1 MKILFLLHHFLP
13 EYPSGV
19 EVYTYRLAQEFR
31 KSHDVVLF
39 FSTETPAT
47 APDYTVRDGIFE
59 GLVFRAIVNRGQQAH
74 TFAESYRNPAI
85 SSAFA
90 EFLDLV
96 RPDVAHVHHLLTLS
110 VDLLQHLT
118 ARNIP
123 IVYTLHDFWLQCP
136 LFTRL
141 KTDSSL
147 CWSVDLNECARCARA
162 EIDRWNRYDGE
173 KSLRI
178 MSQQRSYLTQLQQRE
193 RTIKDALGHVAVFL
207 GPSRFLLEE
216 HRKWGIPQ
224 EKSRYSPYGYRVTG
238 AETSGSKNANGK
250 VRFGYIGSIVYHK
263 GVHVL
268 LEAFRLLTSRR
279 AELHVFG
286 GFYDGPYEERVRA
299 LAQGDERIVLHGRFS
314 PQQLA
319 AAYAHFDVLVI
330 PSIWFENSPLTI
342 NEAFI
347 HQAPVI
353 AGDVGGMKEL
363 VSDQYGAL
371 FTVGDAQSLAEKLR
385 LVVESP
391 ELIAEWKANLPQV
404 KTIQENV
411 VELEEIFA
419 ALLSS
424 AYRASGQGTVE
435 REVSRDKE
443 RARGE

>member
-31 KSHDVVLF
+31 KRHDVVLF

-59 GLVFRAIVNRGQQAH
+59 GLIFRAIVNRGQQARS
-74 TFAESYRNPAI
+74 FAESYRNPAI

-110 VDLLQHLT
+110 VDLLQQLA

-147 CWSVDLNECARCARA
+147 CWSVDLQECARCARS
-162 EIDRWNRYDGE
+162 EIDRWQRRNWKD
-173 KSLRI
+173 SFRI
-178 MSQQRSYLTQLQQRE
+178 GSTQRSYLTQLQHRE
-193 RTIKDALGHVAVFL
+193 QTIKAALAHVDVFL

-224 EKSRYSPYGYRVTG
+224 EKSRYSPYGYLVTG
-238 AETSGSKNANGK
+238 AETSGSNNADGR

-268 LEAFRLLTSRR
+268 LEAFRLLTSHK

-286 GFYDGPYEERVRA
+286 GFYDQQYEERVRA
-299 LAQGDERIVLHGRFS
+299 LARGDDRIVLHGPFA

-319 AAYAHFDVLVI
+319 TAYAHFDILVI

-347 HQAPVI
+347 HRAPVI

-363 VSDQYGAL
+363 ISDQYGAL
-371 FTVGDAQSLAEKLR
+371 FAVGDAQSLAEKLK
-385 LVVESP
+385 LVVENP
-391 ELIAEWKANLPQV
+391 EIIGEWKANLPRV

-411 VELEEIFA
+411 IELEDIFA
-419 ALLSS
+419 DLLSP
-424 AYRASGQGTVE
+424 ASPSSDQETRE
-435 REVSRDKE
+435 RSVSRE
-443 RARGE
+443 GV

>member
-1 MKILFLLHHFLP
+1 MKILSLLHHFLP

-31 KSHDVVLF
+31 KRHDVVVF
-39 FSTETPAT
+39 FSTETPVT
-47 APDYTVRDGIFE
+47 APDYTVRDGIFD

-96 RPDVAHVHHLLTLS
+96 RPDIAHAHHLLTLS
-110 VDLLQHLT
+110 VDLLRLLT

-162 EIDRWNRYDGE
+162 EIDRWNRSGG
-173 KSLRI
+173 KNPFRKI
-178 MSQQRSYLTQLQQRE
+178 QTQGSYLTQLQHRE
-193 RTIKDALGHVAVFL
+193 RTIKDALGHVDLFL

-216 HRKWGIPQ
+216 HRKWGIPK
-224 EKSRYSPYGYRVTG
+224 EKSRYSPYGYCVTG
-238 AETSGSKNANGK
+238 TETSGSNNADGK

-268 LEAFRLLTSRR
+268 LEAFRLLTSHR

-286 GFYDGPYEERVRA
+286 GFYDGQYEDRVRA
-299 LAQGDERIVLHGRFS
+299 LAQGDDRIVLHGRFS

-371 FTVGDAQSLAEKLR
+371 FTVGDAQSLAEKMK
-385 LVVESP
+385 LVVENP
-391 ELIAEWKANLPQV
+391 EIIVEWKAHLPRV

-411 VELEEIFA
+411 IELEEIFA
-419 ALLSS
+419 ALLSPES
-424 AYRASGQGTVE
+424 PSSGQETME
-435 REVSRDKE
+435 RSVSHGRV
-443 RARGE
+443 

>member
-1 MKILFLLHHFLP
+1 MKVLFLLHHFLP

-31 KSHDVVLF
+31 KRHDVVLF
-39 FSTETPAT
+39 FSTETPPT
-47 APDYTVRDGIFE
+47 APDYSLRDGIFE
-59 GLVFRAIVNRGQQAH
+59 GLVFRAIVSRGQQARS
-74 TFAESYRNPAI
+74 FAESYLNPAI
-85 SSAFA
+85 SAAFA

-110 VDLLQHLT
+110 VDLLQQLA

-147 CWSVDLNECARCARA
+147 CWSVDLHECARCARS
-162 EIDRWNRYDGE
+162 EIDRWNRPNWKE
-173 KSLRI
+173 SFRI
-178 MSQQRSYLTQLQQRE
+178 GSQQRSYLTQLRHRE
-193 RTIKDALGHVAVFL
+193 RTIKEALEHVDLFL

-216 HRKWGIPQ
+216 HRKWGVPQ
-224 EKSRYSPYGYRVTG
+224 EKSRYSPYGYLVTG
-238 AETSGSKNANGK
+238 AETSGANNADGK

-268 LEAFRLLTSRR
+268 LEAFRLLTSHR

-286 GFYDGPYEERVRA
+286 GFYDQQYEEQVRA
-299 LAQGDERIVLHGRFS
+299 LARGDERIVLHGQFS

-353 AGDVGGMKEL
+353 AGDVGGMQEL
-363 VSDQYGAL
+363 VSDRYGAL

-385 LVVESP
+385 LVVEDP
-391 ELIAEWKANLPQV
+391 EMIAQWKAHLPRV

-419 ALLSS
+419 ALLSPES
-424 AYRASGQGTVE
+424 PLSGQETPA
-435 REVSRDKE
+435 RSVSRE
-443 RARGE
+443 GV

>member
-1 MKILFLLHHFLP
+1 MKILFLVHHFLP

-31 KSHDVVLF
+31 KRHDVVLF
-39 FSTETPAT
+39 FSTETPPA

-59 GLVFRAIVNRGQQAH
+59 GLVFRAIVNRGQQARS
-74 TFAESYRNPAI
+74 FAESYQNPAI
-85 SSAFA
+85 SAAFA

-110 VDLLQHLT
+110 VDLLQQLA

-162 EIDRWNRYDGE
+162 EIDRRNRRNW
-173 KSLRI
+173 KASFRLR
-178 MSQQRSYLTQLQQRE
+178 SRQRGYLTQLQHRE
-193 RTIKDALGHVAVFL
+193 RTIKNALEYVDVFL

-216 HRKWGIPQ
+216 HRKWGVPR
-224 EKSRYSPYGYRVTG
+224 EKSRYSPYGYLVTG
-238 AETSGSKNANGK
+238 EETSGATNAGDT

-268 LEAFRLLTSRR
+268 LEAFRRLTSDR

-286 GFYDGPYEERVRA
+286 GFYEQQYEEQVRA
-299 LAQGDERIVLHGRFS
+299 LARGDERIVLHGRFA
-314 PQQLA
+314 PQELA
-319 AAYAHFDVLVI
+319 AAYARFDVLVI

-347 HQAPVI
+347 HEAPVI

-363 VSDQYGAL
+363 VSDRYGAL
-371 FTVGDAQSLAEKLR
+371 FTVGDARSLAEKLQ
-385 LVVESP
+385 LVVERP
-391 ELIAEWKANLPQV
+391 ALIAEWKANLPRV

-411 VELEEIFA
+411 VELEEIFT
-419 ALLSS
+419 ALL
-424 AYRASGQGTVE
+424 
-435 REVSRDKE
+435 D
-443 RARGE
+443 